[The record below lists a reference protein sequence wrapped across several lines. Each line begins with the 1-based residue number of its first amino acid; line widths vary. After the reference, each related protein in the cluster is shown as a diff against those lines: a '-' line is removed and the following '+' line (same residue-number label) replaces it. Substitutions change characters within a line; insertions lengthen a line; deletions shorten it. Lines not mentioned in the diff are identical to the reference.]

1 MNFEYLMIYITTVFV
16 ASIIPGP
23 SMLLA
28 LNHGIKYGIRP
39 GVMTALGNVT
49 ATLIQA
55 LVSVVG
61 LSIILIKIGFLFNV
75 IKYAGAAY
83 IIYIGFKTITGSGN
97 VFEIPDNKSVRKIKS
112 SGLFNEAFLVTM
124 GNPKAIVFFTAL
136 FPQFINRDKETVFTL
151 FILITLLLI
160 IAFICMMIYIV
171 FGRNIHRVL
180 INTKRIIFF
189 NRVIGFSFIGLG
201 IGLVFSK
208 AEK

>member
-1 MNFEYLMIYITTVFV
+1 
-16 ASIIPGP
+16 
-23 SMLLA
+23 
-28 LNHGIKYGIRP
+28 
-39 GVMTALGNVT
+39 MTALGNVS

-61 LSIILIKIGFLFNV
+61 LSIILIKIGFLFNI

-83 IIYIGFKTITGSGN
+83 IIYIGFKIINGSDN
-97 VFEIPDNKSVRKIKS
+97 AFEMPDNKSVRKVKS

-136 FPQFINRDKETVFTL
+136 FPQFIDREKETVFTL
-151 FILITLLLI
+151 FVLITLLLI
-160 IAFICMMIYIV
+160 IAFSCMMIYIV
-171 FGRNIHRVL
+171 FGQNIHKVL
-180 INTKRIIFF
+180 INKKRKVFF
-189 NRVIGFSFIGLG
+189 NRVTGFSFIGLG